1 MPRFDKQVV
10 IWGSN
15 INPSRLDFLFVNCMG
30 DWQGANPIQD
40 LGQHTWIRWGNMPN
54 NENSTWKIGGELSHK
69 LFEGFHP
76 SRRCSNDDDIRLYHL
91 SFFTKRDYFAQLLVF
106 SESRTYL
113 HTQVQS
119 FVNDKNSR
127 SYLLL
132 LSSSSLTKL
141 ALV

>member
-1 MPRFDKQVV
+1 
-10 IWGSN
+10 
-15 INPSRLDFLFVNCMG
+15 MG

-54 NENSTWKIGGELSHK
+54 NENSSRKIGGELSNE
-69 LFEGFHP
+69 LFERFHP

-91 SFFTKRDYFAQLLVF
+91 SFFTKRYCFAQLLVF

-119 FVNDKNSR
+119 FVNGKNSR
-127 SYLLL
+127 SYHFVTAKSKNL
-132 LSSSSLTKL
+132 
-141 ALV
+141 